1 MKKLCKCP
9 IRIMPNQVHNILQ
22 ARKARQLRSK
32 LYMHRKKR
40 RFIAVYLSLSDGKCK
55 VYCVYAECSWKN
67 TGMQPAIMPS
77 KVKRPVGI
85 SPLG

>member
-1 MKKLCKCP
+1 MKKY
-9 IRIMPNQVHNILQ
+9 IHIMPSQVHYILQ
-22 ARKARQLRSK
+22 ARKARQLRNK
-32 LYMHRKKR
+32 LHMQRKTR
-40 RFIAVYLSLSDGKCK
+40 RFISVYLFLSEGKCK

-77 KVKRPVGI
+77 KVKRLVGI